1 MSDFIFSSIKG
12 SSFSKRDVDNLLYQT
27 IQKSPTL
34 IGLIQG
40 REFSAGTGI
49 NVFNPV
55 SNAVNRATNT
65 TFEWYERILAPKKA
79 SLTAIAGTT
88 TTFTVA
94 DSSIFKVD
102 DILRLETATGKEI
115 TEQVIISA
123 IPNGT
128 TLTVVRNY
136 NGVGTVDLQGSNE
149 VVYLVSPRLEEG
161 SGSVSSEN
169 VSPTPII
176 NYTQI
181 FKESARITE
190 TAAAVNHYAINDIIA
205 DQISQSFLRLL
216 RNIDNQLIYGY
227 KNNSIADK
235 RLTGGMPEFIDKVG
249 GDNIKDANNSQ
260 ITQAMFDDI
269 FESMINQGSLQK
281 DLAIIC
287 NPRQSRKVSALSING
302 SNPIVYKSY
311 KSDLEE
317 GQSVSRINSSISDG
331 TSGKIIVNNVL
342 PKDKV
347 YIVDTSKVKVKPMR
361 YKPYE
366 EIPNDKDTYEAQITV
381 ELGFQ
386 IEQGGI
392 CHGAIQNLAV

>member
-1 MSDFIFSSIKG
+1 MSDFIFSSITG
-12 SSFSKRDVDNLLYQT
+12 SSFSKRDVDELLYQT
-27 IQKSPTL
+27 IQNSPTL

-40 REFSAGTGI
+40 KEFSAGTGI
-49 NVFNPV
+49 NVFNPA

-79 SLTAIAGTT
+79 SLTAAAGTT

-94 DSSIFKVD
+94 DSSIFKVND
-102 DILRLETATGKEI
+102 VLRLEESDGKEI
-115 TEQVIISA
+115 TEQVIITA
-123 IPNGT
+123 IPTAT
-128 TLTVVRNY
+128 TLTVTRNY
-136 NGVGTVDLQGSNE
+136 NGVGVANLQDGNE
-149 VVYLVSPRLEEG
+149 VIYLVSPRLEEG

-169 VSPTPII
+169 VNPTPIV

-190 TAAAVNHYAINDIIA
+190 TAAAVNHYAINDIIS

-227 KNNSIADK
+227 KNNSIANK

-249 GDNIKDANNSQ
+249 GDNVKDANDGQ
-260 ITQAMFDDI
+260 ITQDMFDDV
-269 FESMINQGSLQK
+269 FESMINKGSLQK

-287 NPRQSRKVSALSING
+287 SPKQSRKVSTLSING

-317 GQSVSRINSSISDG
+317 GQAVSRINSSISDG

-342 PKDKV
+342 PKNKI
-347 YIVDTSKVKVKPMR
+347 YIVDTSKIKVKPMR

-386 IEQGGI
+386 IEQGGV
-392 CHGAIQNLAV
+392 CHGLIKNLAV